1 MEELVI
7 NHEGRLYISRVIKNG
22 KKTRIEN
29 YIEENGVRKLESV
42 IELYAEQ

>member
-1 MEELVI
+1 MDELVI
-7 NHEGRLYISRVIKNG
+7 EHNGTKYISRVVRNG

-42 IELYAEQ
+42 IELYAGQ